1 MWNMRRLFTFLIAC
15 LIFAA
20 PLQEAQASAYDGRP
34 KLVIVLVI
42 DQFRGDYLERYRADF
57 KGRGFK
63 LFLDKG
69 AYFTD
74 CYYDYANTQTAPG
87 HATIGTGAYT
97 NGHGIATN
105 AWWDLNRN
113 TKRAISSVEDD
124 RYRLVGLPE
133 ATAGAAAGTEAGAP
147 ASTQPGASPRNLR
160 ASTIGDE
167 LRLATEG
174 ASHVY
179 GVSLKD
185 RSAILPAGAAAN
197 AAYWIDPQSGR
208 FVTSTYY
215 RPQLPD
221 WAAAFNDGPRA
232 EEARAETGVTGNGK
246 FYDVVGRTPEANAYE
261 LDFVRALIKGEQL
274 GGKKGT
280 TDLLTISL
288 SANDILGHEVGPDSA
303 AEKDMVDSLDTELD
317 SFFTWLDKNVDGGLA
332 NVWVT
337 LSADHG
343 VAPIPSEA
351 AKLGMN
357 AATLDFPRFTKALN
371 DAINLKFSP
380 GENIQYLLPK
390 QSLPYLALNRPAFDR
405 AGINEIEAEQAV
417 QNAIQPA
424 VAEASAQADAV
435 DAKPG
440 DAAKP
445 AEASAPADG
454 GDVKTGD
461 VAKPAEAKLPPQ
473 PIVVRTYTREE
484 LAAGQ
489 YPMDEFGSILAHSY
503 TTNGGWYVMVVM
515 AGYQMESLSTSKT
528 THFSPWS
535 YDRHVPLA
543 FYGLPFTPGTY
554 HGRVAP
560 VDIAAT
566 LASLLGV
573 NQPSASVGHI
583 LTQVIRPVPPL
594 VIPKATRAGRRHS
607 TAETPSPTVKDPAR
621 PNVPAA
627 PTASEPATV
636 PATPAAPVPAT
647 APPAATSATPNDHG
661 TPPAAD
667 KSAPETK
674 PTPENPPESQKN
686 Q

>member
-1 MWNMRRLFTFLIAC
+1 MRNMRRLFTFLAAC
-15 LIFAA
+15 LILGA
-20 PLQEAQASAYDGRP
+20 PLQQALASAYDGRP
-34 KLVIVLVI
+34 KLVVVLVI

-57 KGRGFK
+57 KGRGFR

-69 AYFTD
+69 AFFTD

-97 NGHGIATN
+97 DGHGIGSN
-105 AWWDLNRN
+105 SWWDLNRN
-113 TKRAISSVEDD
+113 TKRAISSVEDE

-133 ATAGAAAGTEAGAP
+133 AAANTE
-147 ASTQPGASPRNLR
+147 PGASPLNLR

-167 LRLATEG
+167 LRLATQG
-174 ASHVY
+174 VSHVY
-179 GVSLKD
+179 GISLKD
-185 RSAILPAGAAAN
+185 RASILPAGAAAN
-197 AAYWIDPQSGR
+197 AAYWIDPASGR
-208 FVTSTYY
+208 FVTSSYY
-215 RPQLPD
+215 RPQLPE
-221 WAAAFNDGPRA
+221 WAAEFNDGPRA
-232 EEARAETGVTGNGK
+232 EEAKVDAGVTAAGK

-274 GGKKGT
+274 GGKKGP

-303 AEKDMVDSLDTELD
+303 AERAMVDRLDTDLD

-343 VAPIPSEA
+343 VAPVPAEA

-357 AATLDFPRFTKALN
+357 AATLDFVRFTKAIN

-380 GENIQYLLPK
+380 GENVEYLLPK

-417 QNAIQPA
+417 QAAIQPA
-424 VAEASAQADAV
+424 VAEASAPPVTEASPPAV
-435 DAKPG
+435 
-440 DAAKP
+440 

-454 GDVKTGD
+454 GD
-461 VAKPAEAKLPPQ
+461 AKPADAARKPAESKLPPR
-473 PIVVRTYTREE
+473 PIVVRSYTREE

-489 YPMDEFGSILAHSY
+489 FPMNEFGSILAHSY
-503 TTNGGWYVMVVM
+503 TTNGGWYVMVIM
-515 AGYQMESLSTSKT
+515 AGYQMETLSTSKT

-543 FYGLPFTPGTY
+543 LYGGPFAPGTY
-554 HGRVAP
+554 HGRVGP

-566 LASLLGV
+566 LASLLGI
-573 NQPSASVGHI
+573 NQPSASVGRI
-583 LTQVIRPVPPL
+583 LTQAIRPVPPL
-594 VIPKATRAGRRHS
+594 VVPKTTRAGRRHS
-607 TAETPSPTVKDPAR
+607 AAEAAEQPEKKAPAQS
-621 PNVPAA
+621 NVP
-627 PTASEPATV
+627 PATAATA
-636 PATPAAPVPAT
+636 PAATPAAPSAGSP
-647 APPAATSATPNDHG
+647 SATPNDQG
-661 TPPAAD
+661 TPP
-667 KSAPETK
+667 STHTPAPETK
-674 PTPENPPESQKN
+674 PAPGNPPESQKK

>member
-1 MWNMRRLFTFLIAC
+1 MWNMRRLLTLLFAC
-15 LIFAA
+15 LILTA
-20 PLQEAQASAYDGRP
+20 PFQQAQGSAYDGRP

-57 KGRGFK
+57 KGRGFR

-69 AYFTD
+69 AFFTD

-97 NGHGIATN
+97 DGHGIGTN

-113 TKRAISSVEDD
+113 SKREISSVEDE

-133 ATAGAAAGTEAGAP
+133 SAAAANTE
-147 ASTQPGASPRNLR
+147 PGASPRNLR

-167 LRLATEG
+167 LRLATQG

-179 GVSLKD
+179 GISLKD
-185 RSAILPAGAAAN
+185 RAAILPAGAAAN

-208 FVTSTYY
+208 FITSTYY
-215 RPQLPD
+215 RPQLPE
-221 WAAAFNDGPRA
+221 WAAAFNEGPRA

-303 AEKDMVDSLDTELD
+303 AEKAMVERLDMDLD

-332 NVWVT
+332 NVWVA

-343 VAPIPSEA
+343 VAPVPAEA

-357 AATLDFPRFTKALN
+357 AATLDFGRFTQALN

-380 GENIQYLLPK
+380 GEKVEYLLPK

-417 QNAIQPA
+417 QAAIQPA
-424 VAEASAQADAV
+424 VAEASA
-435 DAKPG
+435 P
-440 DAAKP
+440 P
-445 AEASAPADG
+445 DG
-454 GDVKTGD
+454 GDT
-461 VAKPAEAKLPPQ
+461 KPGQSKPSEAKLPPQ

-484 LAAGQ
+484 LAGGQ
-489 YPMDEFGSILAHSY
+489 FPMDEFGSILAHSY

-515 AGYQMESLSTSKT
+515 AGFQMESLSTSKT

-543 FYGLPFTPGTY
+543 FYGAPFTPGTY
-554 HGRVAP
+554 HGRVGP

-573 NQPSASVGHI
+573 NQPSASVGRI
-583 LTQVIRPVPPL
+583 LTQAIRPVPPPVL
-594 VIPKATRAGRRHS
+594 TKAAARAERRRS
-607 TAETPSPTVKDPAR
+607 AAENPQTPGKAPAQSHVSPAPA
-621 PNVPAA
+621 
-627 PTASEPATV
+627 ASEPAS
-636 PATPAAPVPAT
+636 PAT
-647 APPAATSATPNDHG
+647 APA
-661 TPPAAD
+661 TPPAATPTPND
-667 KSAPETK
+667 QGTSPSTETPVPETK
-674 PTPENPPESQKN
+674 PAPGNPPESQNK

>member
-1 MWNMRRLFTFLIAC
+1 MWNMRRLITFLMAC
-15 LIFAA
+15 LMLTA
-20 PLQEAQASAYDGRP
+20 PFQQARASAYDGRP

-57 KGRGFK
+57 KGRGFR

-69 AYFTD
+69 AFFTD

-97 NGHGIATN
+97 DGHGIGSN
-105 AWWDLNRN
+105 SWWDLSRN
-113 TKRAISSVEDD
+113 TKRAITSVEDD
-124 RYRLVGLPE
+124 RYRLVGLSE
-133 ATAGAAAGTEAGAP
+133 AAAAANTE
-147 ASTQPGASPRNLR
+147 PGASPLNLR

-167 LRLATEG
+167 LRLATQG
-174 ASHVY
+174 VSHVY
-179 GVSLKD
+179 GISLKD

-197 AAYWIDPQSGR
+197 AAYWIDPSSGR
-208 FVTSTYY
+208 FITSSYY
-215 RPQLPD
+215 RPQLPE

-246 FYDVVGRTPEANAYE
+246 FYDVVGRTPEGNAYE

-274 GGKKGT
+274 GGKKGP

-288 SANDILGHEVGPDSA
+288 SANDILGHEVGPDSPA
-303 AEKDMVDSLDTELD
+303 AKEMVERLDTDLD

-343 VAPIPSEA
+343 VAPIPAEA

-357 AATLDFPRFTKALN
+357 AATLDFGRFTKALN

-380 GENIQYLLPK
+380 GENVEYLLPK
-390 QSLPYLALNRPAFDR
+390 WSLPYLVLNRPAFDR

-417 QNAIQPA
+417 QAAIQPA
-424 VAEASAQADAV
+424 I
-435 DAKPG
+435 
-440 DAAKP
+440 

-454 GDVKTGD
+454 GD
-461 VAKPAEAKLPPQ
+461 AKPAARKPSDSKLPPQ

-489 YPMDEFGSILAHSY
+489 FPMNEFGSILAHSY
-503 TTNGGWYVMVVM
+503 TPNGGWYVMVVM
-515 AGYQMESLSTSKT
+515 ASYQMESLSTSKT

-543 FYGLPFTPGTY
+543 LYGLPFTPGTY
-554 HGRVAP
+554 HGRVGP

-573 NQPSASVGHI
+573 NQPSASVGRI
-583 LTQVIRPVPPL
+583 LTQAIRPVPPL
-594 VIPKATRAGRRHS
+594 VVPKANARGAKRHS
-607 TAETPSPTVKDPAR
+607 ETEI
-621 PNVPAA
+621 PAA
-627 PTASEPATV
+627 PAKTPAQSNMPAAPAASEPAT
-636 PATPAAPVPAT
+636 APVS
-647 APPAATSATPNDHG
+647 PPAASPSATPNDQG
-661 TPPAAD
+661 TPSNQVTPP
-667 KSAPETK
+667 STETPAPETK
-674 PTPENPPESQKN
+674 PAPENPPESQKN

>member
-1 MWNMRRLFTFLIAC
+1 MWNMRRLLTVLIAC
-15 LIFAA
+15 LILNA
-20 PLQEAQASAYDGRP
+20 PVQQARASAYDGRP
-34 KLVIVLVI
+34 KLVVVLVI

-57 KGRGFK
+57 KGRGFR

-69 AYFTD
+69 AFFTD

-97 NGHGIATN
+97 NGHGIGTN
-105 AWWDLNRN
+105 SWWDLTRN
-113 TKRAISSVEDD
+113 TKREVSSVEDE

-133 ATAGAAAGTEAGAP
+133 TPAAAN
-147 ASTQPGASPRNLR
+147 TQPGASPRNLR

-167 LRLATEG
+167 LRLATQG
-174 ASHVY
+174 GSRVY
-179 GVSLKD
+179 GISLKD

-215 RPQLPD
+215 RPQLPE

-288 SANDILGHEVGPDSA
+288 SANDILGHEVGPDAA
-303 AEKDMVDSLDTELD
+303 AEKAMVERLDTDLD
-317 SFFTWLDKNVDGGLA
+317 IFFNWLDKNVDGGLA

-343 VAPIPSEA
+343 VAPIPAEA

-357 AATLDFPRFTKALN
+357 AATLDFGRFIQALN

-380 GENIQYLLPK
+380 GEKIGYLLPQ

-417 QNAIQPA
+417 QAAIQSA
-424 VAEASAQADAV
+424 VAEASIQPDSG
-435 DAKPG
+435 DSKPG
-440 DAAKP
+440 
-445 AEASAPADG
+445 EA
-454 GDVKTGD
+454 
-461 VAKPAEAKLPPQ
+461 AKPAEAKLPPQ

-515 AGYQMESLSTSKT
+515 AGYQMETLSTSKT

-543 FYGLPFTPGTY
+543 LYGLPFTPGTY
-554 HGRVAP
+554 HGRVGP

-573 NQPSASVGHI
+573 NQPSASVGRI
-583 LTQVIRPVPPL
+583 LTQAIRPVPPL
-594 VIPKATRAGRRHS
+594 VVSRAAAAAAARAAKRRGAT
-607 TAETPSPTVKDPAR
+607 ETPATPGKTPAQS
-621 PNVPAA
+621 NVAPAPA
-627 PTASEPATV
+627 ASEPANA
-636 PATPAAPVPAT
+636 PATTPPAT
-647 APPAATSATPNDHG
+647 APATPPAATPSATPNDQG
-661 TPPAAD
+661 TPGNQEKPP
-667 KSAPETK
+667 STETPAPETK
-674 PTPENPPESQKN
+674 PAPENPPESQNK